1 MENLRALI
9 HRVQGGDIDAFGT
22 IVQKFQN
29 MAVGYAYSILG
40 DFHLAEDAAQE
51 AFINAYR
58 DLHRLREPDA
68 FPGWLR
74 KIVFKQCDRLTRGK
88 HIETVPLE
96 AAADMPWEGKDPADE
111 ASAREMK
118 ADVLAA
124 ISDLPERERIVTTLF
139 YINGY
144 SQNEI
149 ADFLEAPVTTVNNR
163 LHASRKR
170 LKKGLTDM
178 VRDNLQERR
187 PSRDDQFVNTVQF
200 FNAVEIEQLEK
211 VKEHLRLT
219 PELVN
224 AKNSSGQTSLHVA
237 AHYGYNRLME
247 LLLANEAAV
256 DARDKVGRTPLHDM
270 ARRCARIDVAEL
282 LLANGADVN
291 ATDKMGTTPASL
303 AAYYEMKYGL
313 WMYNRLKEFLLEK
326 GVDPDI
332 FVIMQDDESEKIEAL
347 LEAAP
352 MQVNARLKGNDGTPG
367 VTPLHFAVSGGGVSQ
382 YRGIAKILLKY
393 GADPNALDHLGRPP
407 LYLAYDDTMAELLL
421 SHGAKLDI
429 VSAAAIGRTEV
440 VTELLSND
448 PTSIHAADAGGN
460 TALHLAAWRRETEMV
475 KLLLANGANPN
486 LQNKRG
492 EPPVSF
498 ALVRLCDCEVS
509 YPRAIDIGHLLVKH
523 GAKCDIWTAAK
534 LESVEGLDA
543 CLRDDPTLLN
553 APNDEGLTPLQL
565 ASWLAS
571 WTSAQPVMEFLLKKG
586 AALDICTAVQLGEKK
601 QIMALLDAD
610 PTLVNTRTVEEST
623 PLHLAAR
630 NGDEALVRCL
640 VERGAA
646 IDAKD
651 SWWGCTPL
659 LLAGHRK
666 YQPIVE
672 FLLEQGADINARDK
686 EGCSL
691 LHWAMTWADTEFV
704 KSLISR
710 GADLNAKNVQHATP
724 MYKPATALHAAA
736 FEGNVELVEFF
747 LEQGLD
753 IHDGELNWTLLHI
766 AAMLGHMA
774 VAQFLLERGANI
786 NIQSERDGFTP
797 LHKALHR
804 GQKAVAELLISRG
817 ADVNIRDNWGWTP
830 LRLAIKGCH
839 KDVADLLHQHGAT
852 A

>member
-1 MENLRALI
+1 
-9 HRVQGGDIDAFGT
+9 
-22 IVQKFQN
+22 
-29 MAVGYAYSILG
+29 
-40 DFHLAEDAAQE
+40 
-51 AFINAYR
+51 
-58 DLHRLREPDA
+58 
-68 FPGWLR
+68 
-74 KIVFKQCDRLTRGK
+74 
-88 HIETVPLE
+88 
-96 AAADMPWEGKDPADE
+96 
-111 ASAREMK
+111 
-118 ADVLAA
+118 
-124 ISDLPERERIVTTLF
+124 
-139 YINGY
+139 
-144 SQNEI
+144 
-149 ADFLEAPVTTVNNR
+149 
-163 LHASRKR
+163 
-170 LKKGLTDM
+170 
-178 VRDNLQERR
+178 
-187 PSRDDQFVNTVQF
+187 
-200 FNAVEIEQLEK
+200 
-211 VKEHLRLT
+211 
-219 PELVN
+219 
-224 AKNSSGQTSLHVA
+224 
-237 AHYGYNRLME
+237 
-247 LLLANEAAV
+247 
-256 DARDKVGRTPLHDM
+256 
-270 ARRCARIDVAEL
+270 
-282 LLANGADVN
+282 
-291 ATDKMGTTPASL
+291 
-303 AAYYEMKYGL
+303 
-313 WMYNRLKEFLLEK
+313 
-326 GVDPDI
+326 
-332 FVIMQDDESEKIEAL
+332 
-347 LEAAP
+347 
-352 MQVNARLKGNDGTPG
+352 
-367 VTPLHFAVSGGGVSQ
+367 
-382 YRGIAKILLKY
+382 
-393 GADPNALDHLGRPP
+393 
-407 LYLAYDDTMAELLL
+407 
-421 SHGAKLDI
+421 LDI